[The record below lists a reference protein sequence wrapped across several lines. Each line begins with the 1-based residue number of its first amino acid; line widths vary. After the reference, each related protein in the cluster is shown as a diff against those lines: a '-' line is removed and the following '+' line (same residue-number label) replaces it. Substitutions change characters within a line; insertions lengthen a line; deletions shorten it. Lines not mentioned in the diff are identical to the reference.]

1 LYSQVKDEGVKKH
14 TSVQKAI
21 TTKELKEENRLLKR
35 HISEL
40 EEKIWR
46 MKKHTPGD
54 NLKTT
59 KKLEQENSLLR
70 TKLPNL
76 EEKIHKLEDQL
87 QCTSRILSEKQRE
100 IDNLNSQ
107 IVIMKNE
114 TQWSQIIHLKNTID
128 KLKADL
134 VLFLE
139 DSIKKIDILIAKVS
153 EKCHHQ
159 NDASVDHS
167 NYTKES
173 GNTNSETVRNIPA
186 HQVKAD
192 SEFQNKMVLP

>member
-1 LYSQVKDEGVKKH
+1 LYSQVKDEGVKKQ

-21 TTKELKEENRLLKR
+21 TTEELKEENRLLKR

-54 NLKTT
+54 KLKIT

-87 QCTSRILSEKQRE
+87 QCKSRILSEKQTE

-114 TQWSQIIHLKNTID
+114 TQWSQIIHLENTID

-134 VLFLE
+134 ILFLE

-153 EKCHHQ
+153 EKCQHT
-159 NDASVDHS
+159 SVDHS
-167 NYTKES
+167 NDTKES

-192 SEFQNKMVLP
+192 SEFQNQMILP